1 MRWGQGNMARTVLVC
16 ALACLALAFAPTAA
30 AQDSR
35 KGPPPKE
42 YNLHVAQQPLT
53 QALESLYDQTGVYY
67 GYSPNTDEEEQM
79 LVGPLKG
86 KFTIEEALTK
96 LLQSTGLTYAWTNS
110 KTMSIVRAPP
120 PPPKAAP
127 PQQVK
132 VPRDSR
138 AAVRWAAAKEE
149 WDQDRIL
156 EEVLTERQRIKF
168 LGETTGTILLLDRE
182 AIERSGVTSV
192 WDLLKYI
199 PQQPYLRPDGA
210 RSSAA
215 QYAELRGL
223 GADTTLV
230 LINGQRAFASA
241 ASFAVNAF
249 DLNTIPLSSVERVEL
264 LFDSTSV
271 RHGMDAIGGVLN
283 IVLRDTIRHP
293 NVQMHY
299 GSASGGGS
307 QFQTSGSLGYVRDTV
322 RAALMLDYTTTQT
335 LLGEERALWADQDYR
350 RFGSIDQRSINSSPG
365 NVTALPGLGNLP
377 GLNSP
382 IAAIPESIAG
392 ERIALSEY
400 LAGQRNFAS
409 LLRYFPIVPE
419 TRRASVVANA
429 QVEVSPD
436 FVASGEVMYVDRSV
450 RYPTIPPLVPGLLV
464 PLTNPYNTFHL
475 PVVSNTMLQGM
486 ERQEQ
491 NIDSTLTR
499 GTASLRGKLREWS
512 LEFSL
517 LRSEEDAELTSENL
531 LDVARLMQVLA
542 NPDPAQT
549 LDLFRPGPAA
559 SQVILD
565 SLVAPPQ
572 VSTYATDATQLSGL
586 ASGRLFELP
595 GGLVTAMIGGEWRK
609 ESVQFDSALD
619 SSVREVGAGFA
630 EVTVPL
636 VGIDMHVPGIRELKV
651 TAGGRLDDYSDFGHI
666 FNPQFG
672 LRWLPY
678 QDLALHA
685 SFGRSFRAPS
695 MYELYLPRAES
706 PRIVPIADPRRG
718 GAAATVAL
726 ISGGNAELDPTRGES
741 LTAGFVFTPQQLPS
755 IELFATYWDV
765 TMDDRI
771 TLLAPTLVLANESL
785 FPERII
791 RDTPTALDVAAGQ
804 PGAVTHLDV
813 SRMNFGRLSTSGFD
827 LGVRYEIESSFGQF
841 AANAI
846 ATVIND
852 YDTVDVPATPEVD
865 RINLANET
873 GTITKWRG
881 VGGLDWDR
889 GALGA
894 TVHLRYI
901 PAYYDTRGG
910 VRNGRRIS
918 AQTFVDLQ
926 ATVDLGKLGR
936 ALLRGVQ
943 LTAGASNLLNQEP
956 HFAEVAGVQG
966 YDTSQGDLKGRFWYV
981 RLGKTF

>member
-1 MRWGQGNMARTVLVC
+1 MARALLVS
-16 ALACLALAFAPTAA
+16 ALACLAFAFTPAAA

-35 KGPPPKE
+35 KGAPPKE
-42 YNLHVAQQPLT
+42 YNLDVPRQPLT
-53 QALESLYDQTGVYY
+53 QALEALYDRTGVYY
-67 GYSPNTDEEEQM
+67 GYSPNTTEEEQM

-110 KTMSIVRAPP
+110 KTISIVRAPP
-120 PPPKAAP
+120 PPPKAPP

-138 AAVRWAAAKEE
+138 ASVQWAAAKEQ
-149 WDQDRIL
+149 WDQDKVL

-168 LGETTGTILLLDRE
+168 LGESTGRILLLDRE

-241 ASFAVNAF
+241 ASFSVNAF
-249 DLNTIPLSSVERVEL
+249 DLNTIPLSAVERVEL

-307 QFQTSGSLGYVRDTV
+307 QFQTSGSLGYVGDAV
-322 RAALMLDYTTTQT
+322 RAALMADYTTTQT
-335 LLGEERALWADQDYR
+335 LLGEERDLWANQDYR

-365 NVTALPGLGNLP
+365 NVTAFPGLGNLP
-377 GLNSP
+377 GLNST

-392 ERIALSEY
+392 DRIALNEY
-400 LAGQRNFAS
+400 LAGQRNLDS
-409 LLRYFPIVPE
+409 LLSFFPIVPD
-419 TRRASVVANA
+419 TRRASLVANA

-450 RYPTIPPLVPGLLV
+450 RFPTIPPLIPGLPV
-464 PLTNPYNTFHL
+464 PATNPYNTFRL
-475 PVVSNTMLQGM
+475 PVVSNTMLEGM
-486 ERQEQ
+486 EPQEQ

-499 GTASLRGKLREWS
+499 GTASLRGKVREWN

-517 LRSEEDAELTSENL
+517 LRSEEDAELRGENL
-531 LDVARLMQVLA
+531 LDVVRLMQLLA
-542 NPDPAQT
+542 NPDPTQT

-559 SQVILD
+559 SQAILD

-572 VSTYATDATQLSGL
+572 VSTFATDATQLSGL

-630 EVTVPL
+630 ELTIPL

-651 TAGGRLDDYSDFGHI
+651 TAGGRLDDYSDFGQI

-695 MYELYLPRAES
+695 MYELYLPRTES
-706 PRIVPIADPRRG
+706 QRIFSIADPRRG
-718 GAAATVAL
+718 GASATVSL

-741 LTAGFVFTPQQLPS
+741 FTAGFVFTPQELPE

-771 TLLAPTLVLANESL
+771 TLLAPTLVLANESM
-785 FPERII
+785 FPERVI
-791 RDTPTALDVAAGQ
+791 RDAPTALDVAAGQ
-804 PGAVTHLDV
+804 PGAVAQIDV

-827 LGVRYEIESSFGQF
+827 LGMRYEIESAFGQF
-841 AANAI
+841 AANAV

-852 YDTVDVPATPEVD
+852 YDTVDVPATPAVD

-881 VGGLDWDR
+881 VGGLEWDR

-894 TVHLRYI
+894 AMHLRYI

-910 VRNGRRIS
+910 VRNGRRIPE
-918 AQTFVDLQ
+918 QTFVDLQ
-926 ATVDLGKLGR
+926 ATVDLGKLDRSR
-936 ALLRGVQ
+936 AFLRGVQ
-943 LTAGASNLLNQEP
+943 VTAGASNLLDQQP
-956 HFAEVAGVQG
+956 HFAEVTGIQG